1 MEIII
6 RVINNGIRSEVYFT
20 VSAQCLRNGFI
31 KLVEVLERP
40 VEDSTESIRLFIKA
54 ECADKR

>member
-1 MEIII
+1 MKIMHW
-6 RVINNGIRSEVYFT
+6 VIGNEIRSKVYFT
-20 VSAQCLRNGFI
+20 VSVQCPRNGFI